1 MTQFTYH
8 VYPERAV
15 SVGSH
20 EVSIH
25 YKNKEKQQDNA
36 IYINAVEK
44 LQDYPE
50 RIFDKLY
57 EYADKYP
64 DRVLIAQREI
74 NTETGE
80 RGDWIEITYS
90 EGLQKIRNIAQK
102 LLEYDLSAEHPL
114 MILSENSLEVFLL
127 MFGAM
132 LADAPFTLIAPA
144 YSLLAKTPD
153 KLQYVIDKLT
163 PALFYAGDGK
173 GFLRQLKACGQ
184 LDKPIITSSG
194 SLDGEPCL
202 HFNDFLV
209 TNATEEVE
217 QKHHQITADNI
228 VKFLFTSGSTG
239 DPKVVPTTHRML
251 CSNQQMLKQ
260 TLRLKEEEPLVLID
274 WLSWHHTFGGSHN
287 LGVALYN
294 GGTFYIDN
302 GRPVAGEFDETI
314 RNLKEIS
321 PSKYFNVPIGW
332 EMLAQALEEDKEL
345 RDNFFKNVN
354 LYFFGGAGLSPE
366 LWQKLGDISYQHC
379 GEKIRIMAGL
389 GMTETSPSCTFTTG
403 PSNTTASFVGFPAP
417 GVEVKLV
424 PVQDKL
430 ELRIRGPHVMPG
442 YWRHDSTQAN
452 NSDSFDEEGFY
463 CTGDGLSFYN
473 PKDPSEG
480 LVYDGRIAEDFKLMT
495 GTFVNVAELRA
506 RILSQGVE
514 LIDDV
519 VLVGEG
525 KSEVGA
531 LVFIKQQVARKLTGV
546 HDAKLKKVLEHTEV
560 KEWFSNFMKRVNEG
574 CDTSSKRIARLYLME
589 SQASMTQG
597 EKTDKGTLN
606 QRKLRNNKVKE
617 IDALYAE
624 EADKLR
630 FLAK

>member
-1 MTQFTYH
+1 MTQLTYH
-8 VYPERAV
+8 SYPERAV

-20 EVSIH
+20 EVSVH
-25 YKNKEKQQDNA
+25 YSNEKEGEI
-36 IYINAVEK
+36 IYINAVEE
-44 LQDYPE
+44 LQRYPD
-50 RIFDKLY
+50 RLFDKLY

-64 DRVLIAQREI
+64 DRILIAQREL

-80 RGDWIEITYS
+80 RGDWIKLSYS
-90 EGLQKIRNIAQK
+90 EVLQKTRNIAQALFK
-102 LLEYDLSAEHPL
+102 FELSAEKPL

-132 LADAPFTLIAPA
+132 LAGVPFTLIAPA

-163 PALFYAGDGK
+163 PALIYAGDGN

-184 LDKPIITSSG
+184 LDKPIITSTG
-194 SLDGEPCL
+194 NIDGMACLALD
-202 HFNDFLV
+202 DFLK
-209 TNATEEVE
+209 TEATEEVE
-217 QKHHQITADNI
+217 QKQQQITADNI

-260 TLRLKEEEPLVLID
+260 TLHLKEEDSLVLID

-321 PSKYFNVPIGW
+321 PTKYFNVPIGW
-332 EMLAQALEEDKEL
+332 AMLADALEKDKEL
-345 RDNFFKNVN
+345 RDHFFKNVD
-354 LYFFGGAGLSPE
+354 LYFFGGAGLSAE
-366 LWQKLGDISYQHC
+366 LWQRLGDISYRHC

-430 ELRIRGPHVMPG
+430 ELRIRGPHVMSG
-442 YWRHDSTQAN
+442 YWRHDAIN
-452 NSDSFDEEGFY
+452 ADSFDKEGFY

-473 PKDPSEG
+473 PKNPSEG

-495 GTFVNVAELRA
+495 GTFVNVAELRD
-506 RILSQGVE
+506 RILSQGIE

-519 VLVGEG
+519 VLTGEG
-525 KSEVGA
+525 KSEIGA
-531 LVFIKQQVARKLTGV
+531 LVFIKQEAACKLTGL
-546 HDAKLKKVLEHTEV
+546 HDANLKEVLKHHKVQ
-560 KEWFSNFMKRVNEG
+560 EWFADFIKNINEG
-574 CDTSSKRIARLYLME
+574 CDTSSKRVARLYLME
-589 SQASMTQG
+589 NQASVVDG

-606 QRKLRNNKVKE
+606 QRKLRNNRVQE
-617 IDALYAE
+617 TDALYE
-624 EADKLR
+624 QTEDKLR